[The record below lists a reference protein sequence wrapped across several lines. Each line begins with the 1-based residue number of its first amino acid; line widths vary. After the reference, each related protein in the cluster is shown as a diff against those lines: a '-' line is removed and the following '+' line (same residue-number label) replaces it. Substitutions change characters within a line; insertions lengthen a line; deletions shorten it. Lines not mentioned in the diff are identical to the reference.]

1 VTTQQGNIPIS
12 ESGTHDSSRTL
23 NSALSTQY
31 SALRTQHSL
40 LTAEKIRARA
50 KELGFVKIGI
60 SRAERLDERN
70 GLDEWLAAGRHG
82 EMLWMGRNA
91 DKRLDPRTLL
101 SEARSVISLAANYYT
116 PQSHS
121 EDRRHGKISRYAW
134 GHDYHAVLKERLKS
148 LVEWIGQNHPEARG
162 LYYCD
167 TGPVMDKAWAHKS
180 GLGWI
185 GKHSNL
191 ITREAG
197 SWVFL
202 AEVVLNLDLEPDAES
217 RNYCGTCHRCLDAC
231 PTRAI
236 VAPYVVDARLCI
248 SYLTIE
254 LRGPIPRELRPLIGS
269 RIFGCDDCQDV
280 CPWNRFA
287 TPCDEDRFYP
297 ADGNQ
302 VPVLTEL
309 MRMTQPE
316 FEERFRHSAVRRA
329 KYAGFLRNVAVA
341 LGNSRDAS
349 ACAVLTESLKH
360 AEPVVRAHAAWAL
373 GQIGGE
379 CSRRSLAQAVKRE
392 TDVSVLEEIQAASK
406 ICETLETVPA

>member
-1 VTTQQGNIPIS
+1 MENLQAAI
-12 ESGTHDSSRTL
+12 R
-23 NSALSTQY
+23 
-31 SALRTQHSL
+31 
-40 LTAEKIRARA
+40 EKA
-50 KELGFVKIGI
+50 KELGFAKIGI
-60 SRAERLDERN
+60 SRAEPLDERN
-70 GLDEWLAAGRHG
+70 GLEAWRAAGRHG

-91 DKRLDPRTLL
+91 GKRLDPRALL

-116 PQSHS
+116 PQAHS
-121 EDRRHGKISRYAW
+121 EDPRHGKISRYAW
-134 GHDYHAVLKERLKS
+134 GRDYHQVLKERMKS
-148 LVEWIGQNHPEARG
+148 LAEWIGQAQPEACG

-191 ITREAG
+191 ITRDLG

-202 AEVVLNLDLEPDAES
+202 GEIVLNLELDEDAEG
-217 RNYCGTCHRCLDAC
+217 RNYCGTCHRCIDVC

-287 TPCDEDRFYP
+287 TPCQDGDFYP
-297 ADGNQ
+297 DRGNH
-302 VPVLTEL
+302 VPVLIDL

-316 FEERFRHSAVRRA
+316 FEERFRRSPVRRA

-341 LGNSRDAS
+341 LGNSRDAG
-349 ACAVLTESLKH
+349 ACEVLAKSLGHRESL
-360 AEPVVRAHAAWAL
+360 VRQHAAWAL
-373 GQIGGE
+373 GEIGGD
-379 CSRRSLAQAVKRE
+379 LARQALRCALPGESQPAVA
-392 TDVSVLEEIQAASK
+392 EEIREALRKSERKALSASSSN
-406 ICETLETVPA
+406 PAFSRLKPFSG

>member
-1 VTTQQGNIPIS
+1 M
-12 ESGTHDSSRTL
+12 ESLQVAIR
-23 NSALSTQY
+23 
-31 SALRTQHSL
+31 
-40 LTAEKIRARA
+40 EKA

-70 GLDEWLAAGRHG
+70 GLNEWLAAGRHG

-91 DKRLDPRTLL
+91 DMRLDPRTLL
-101 SEARSVISLAANYYT
+101 SEARSVISLAANYYA
-116 PQSHS
+116 PESHS

-134 GHDYHAVLKERLKS
+134 GRDYHAVLKERLKS

-191 ITREAG
+191 ITREVG

-202 AEVVLNLDLEPDAES
+202 AEVVLNLDLEPDVES

-302 VPVLTEL
+302 VPVLTEF
-309 MRMTQPE
+309 MRLTEGQ
-316 FEERFRHSAVRRA
+316 FEEHFRYSPVRRA

-341 LGNSRDAS
+341 LGNSRDIG
-349 ACAVLTESLKH
+349 ACEVLAESISHKESL
-360 AEPVVRAHAAWAL
+360 VRQHVAWAL
-373 GQIGGE
+373 GEIGGD
-379 CSRRSLAQAVKRE
+379 LARQALRCALPGESQPV
-392 TDVSVLEEIQAASK
+392 VAEEIRVALRKWERKVPSAAFSD
-406 ICETLETVPA
+406 PAVLA

>member
-1 VTTQQGNIPIS
+1 VASNGREIGSKSDWAVPMSNSSLTTR
-12 ESGTHDSSRTL
+12 HSSL
-23 NSALSTQY
+23 AFS
-31 SALRTQHSL
+31 LR
-40 LTAEKIRARA
+40 EKA
-50 KELGFVKIGI
+50 KELGFAKIGI
-60 SRAERLDERN
+60 SRAERLDARN
-70 GLDEWLAAGRHG
+70 GLEDWLAAGRHG
-82 EMLWMGRNA
+82 EMYWMGRSA
-91 DKRLDPRTLL
+91 EKRLDPRTLL

-121 EDRRHGKISRYAW
+121 QDERHGRISRYAW
-134 GHDYHAVLKERLKS
+134 GRDYHAVLTKRLKL
-148 LVEWIGQNHPEARG
+148 LVEWIGQSHPQASG

-191 ITREAG
+191 ITRELG

-202 AEVVLNLDLEPDAES
+202 AEIVLNLDLEPEQES
-217 RNYCGTCHRCLDAC
+217 RNYCGTCCRCLDVC

-254 LRGPIPRELRPLIGS
+254 LRGPIPGELRPMIGS

-287 TPCDEDRFYP
+287 TPCDEDQFYP

-302 VPVLTEL
+302 IPVLIEL
-309 MRMTQPE
+309 MQLTKDQ
-316 FEERFRHSAVRRA
+316 FEERFRESPVRRA

-341 LGNSRDAS
+341 LGNSHDPGAFG
-349 ACAVLTESLKH
+349 VLARALGHS
-360 AEPVVRAHAAWAL
+360 EPLVRSHAAWAL

-379 CSRRSLAQAVKRE
+379 ESYRALAEALQRE
-392 TDVSVLEEIQAASK
+392 TDPDCSEEIRAASK
-406 ICETLETVPA
+406 ICETFGDAPA

>member
-1 VTTQQGNIPIS
+1 
-12 ESGTHDSSRTL
+12 
-23 NSALSTQY
+23 
-31 SALRTQHSL
+31 
-40 LTAEKIRARA
+40 
-50 KELGFVKIGI
+50 LGFAKIGI
-60 SRAERLDERN
+60 SRAERLDERH
-70 GLDEWLAAGRHG
+70 GLEAWLAAGHHG
-82 EMLWMGRNA
+82 EMLWMGR
-91 DKRLDPRTLL
+91 DTGKRLDPRALL

-121 EDRRHGKISRYAW
+121 EDGRNGKISRYAW
-134 GHDYHAVLKERLKS
+134 GRDYHAVLKKRLKS

-191 ITREAG
+191 ITREVG

-202 AEVVLNLDLEPDAES
+202 AEIVLNLDLQPDAES

-269 RIFGCDDCQDV
+269 RIFGCDDCQDA

-287 TPCDEDRFYP
+287 TPCEEDQFYP
-297 ADGNQ
+297 AEGNQ
-302 VPVLTEL
+302 VPVLASL
-309 MRMTQPE
+309 MRLTEAE

-341 LGNSRDAS
+341 VGNSQDRG
-349 ACAVLTESLKH
+349 ACAVLAESLSHK
-360 AEPVVRAHAAWAL
+360 ESLVREHAAWAL
-373 GQIGGE
+373 GEIGGDLARGALRCALSGE
-379 CSRRSLAQAVKRE
+379 DQPVVAGEIRAALQELARRDSC
-392 TDVSVLEEIQAASK
+392 AALSS
-406 ICETLETVPA
+406 TALPG

>member
-1 VTTQQGNIPIS
+1 MNNSSLVTR
-12 ESGTHDSSRTL
+12 DSPL
-23 NSALSTQY
+23 LS
-31 SALRTQHSL
+31 SLR
-40 LTAEKIRARA
+40 EKA
-50 KELGFVKIGI
+50 KEFGFAKIGV

-70 GLDEWLAAGRHG
+70 GLDEWLAAGHHG
-82 EMLWMGRNA
+82 AMHWMGRNA

-121 EDRRHGKISRYAW
+121 GDHRHGKISRYAW
-134 GHDYHAVLKERLKS
+134 GRDYHAVLKERLKL
-148 LVEWIGQNHPEARG
+148 LVAWIEQTYPEGSG

-191 ITREAG
+191 ITRELG

-202 AEVVLNLDLEPDAES
+202 AEIVLNLDLEPEQES
-217 RNYCGTCHRCLDAC
+217 RNYCGTCRRCLDAC
-231 PTRAI
+231 PTHAI

-254 LRGPIPRELRPLIGS
+254 LRGPIPRELRPMIGS

-287 TPCDEDRFYP
+287 TSCDDDQFYP

-302 VPVLTEL
+302 LPVLTEL
-309 MRMTQPE
+309 MLLTKDQ
-316 FEERFRHSAVRRA
+316 FEQRFRLSPVRRA

-341 LGNSRDAS
+341 LGNSRDGG
-349 ACAVLTESLKH
+349 AVQILAEALKHVESL
-360 AEPVVRAHAAWAL
+360 VRSHAAWAL

-379 CSRRSLAQAVKRE
+379 ESYRALEEALKRE
-392 TDVSVLEEIQAASK
+392 SDPDVLEEIRVASK
-406 ICETLETVPA
+406 ICETFQASPA

>member
-1 VTTQQGNIPIS
+1 VTEEQANIGNS
-12 ESGTHDSSRTL
+12 ESVTRDPSRTL
-23 NSALSTQY
+23 NSAL
-31 SALRTQHSL
+31 RTQHSA
-40 LTAEKIRARA
+40 LTAEEIRSRA
-50 KELGFVKIGI
+50 KELGFAKIGI
-60 SRAERLDERN
+60 SRAKRLDERN
-70 GLDEWLAAGRHG
+70 GLEEWLAAGHHG

-91 DKRLDPRTLL
+91 GKRLDPRTLL
-101 SEARSVISLAANYYT
+101 SEARSVISLAANYHT

-121 EDRRHGKISRYAW
+121 QDRRHGKISRYAW
-134 GHDYHAVLKERLKS
+134 GRDYHAVLKERLKS
-148 LVEWIGQNHPEARG
+148 LVEWIGYNDPEARG

-191 ITREAG
+191 ITREVG

-202 AEVVLNLDLEPDAES
+202 AEILLNLDLEPEEES

-254 LRGPIPRELRPLIGS
+254 LRGPIPRELRPMIGS

-287 TPCDEDRFYP
+287 TPCDEDEFYP

-302 VPVLTEL
+302 VPLLAEL
-309 MRMTQPE
+309 MQLTQE
-316 FEERFRHSAVRRA
+316 QFEERFRHSAVRRA
-329 KYAGFLRNVAVA
+329 KYSGFLRNVAVA
-341 LGNSRDAS
+341 LGNSRDAG
-349 ACAVLTESLKH
+349 AAKVLAQALEL
-360 AEPVVRAHAAWAL
+360 AEPLVRSHAAWAL
-373 GQIGGE
+373 GQIGGDE
-379 CSRRSLAQAVKRE
+379 SCRALEEALKRE
-392 TDVSVLEEIQAASK
+392 TDPGVLEEIRAASN
-406 ICETLETVPA
+406 ICETLRKTPA

>member
-1 VTTQQGNIPIS
+1 MTKQQASIRTS
-12 ESGTHDSSRTL
+12 KSGTHDLSEAQNSVLSNQR
-23 NSALSTQY
+23 SALTTEEI
-31 SALRTQHSL
+31 RT
-40 LTAEKIRARA
+40 RAT
-50 KELGFVKIGI
+50 ELGFAKIGI
-60 SRAERLDERN
+60 SRTERLDERN
-70 GLDEWLAAGRHG
+70 GLDEWLTAGNHG

-91 DKRLDPRTLL
+91 DKRLDPRLL
-101 SEARSVISLAANYYT
+101 LAESRSVISLAANYYA
-116 PQSHS
+116 PVSHS
-121 EDRRHGKISRYAW
+121 EDGRHGKISRYAW
-134 GHDYHAVLKERLKS
+134 GRDYHAVLKSKLKS
-148 LVEWIGQNHPEARG
+148 LVDWIEQNDPKARG

-191 ITREAG
+191 ITRELG

-202 AEVVLNLDLEPDAES
+202 AEIVVNLDLEPAEES
-217 RNYCGTCHRCLDAC
+217 RNYCGSCHRCLDAC

-254 LRGPIPRELRPLIGS
+254 LRGPIPRELRSLIGS

-287 TPCDEDRFYP
+287 TPSDESQFYP

-309 MRMTQPE
+309 MQLTREQ

-341 LGNSRDAS
+341 LGNSRDAG
-349 ACAVLTESLKH
+349 ATKVLTQALEH
-360 AEPVVRAHAAWAL
+360 EEPLVRAHVAWAL
-373 GQIGGE
+373 GKIGGAE
-379 CSRRSLAQAVKRE
+379 ACRALQESLSRE
-392 TDVSVLEEIQAASK
+392 TDAAVLEEIRIAAK
-406 ICETLETVPA
+406 ICETLEVAQA

>member
-1 VTTQQGNIPIS
+1 M
-12 ESGTHDSSRTL
+12 ESLQAAIR
-23 NSALSTQY
+23 
-31 SALRTQHSL
+31 
-40 LTAEKIRARA
+40 EKA
-50 KELGFVKIGI
+50 KRLGFAKIGI

-70 GLDEWLAAGRHG
+70 GLDEWLAAGNHG
-82 EMLWMGRNA
+82 EMLWMGR
-91 DKRLDPRTLL
+91 DTEKRLDPRALL
-101 SEARSVISLAANYYT
+101 SEAQTVISLAANYYT
-116 PQSHS
+116 PHSHS
-121 EDRRHGKISRYAW
+121 EDQRYGKISRYAW
-134 GHDYHAVLKERLKS
+134 GRDYHAVLKARLKS
-148 LVEWIGQNHPEARG
+148 LVEWIGQTYPEARG
-162 LYYCD
+162 LYYSD

-191 ITREAG
+191 ITRELG

-202 AEVVLNLDLEPDAES
+202 AEILLNLELEPDEEI
-217 RNYCGTCHRCLDAC
+217 RNYCGTCHRCIDAC

-254 LRGPIPRELRPLIGS
+254 LRGPIPRELRPMIGS

-287 TPCDEDRFYP
+287 TPCEEDEFCP
-297 ADGNQ
+297 SDGNQ

-309 MRMTQPE
+309 MRLTKDQ

-341 LGNSRDAS
+341 LGNSHDAS
-349 ACAVLTESLKH
+349 ASEVLTLALEG
-360 AEPVVRAHAAWAL
+360 AEPLVRLHAAWAL
-373 GQIGGE
+373 GQIGGTASYRALE
-379 CSRRSLAQAVKRE
+379 EALKRE
-392 TDVSVLEEIQAASK
+392 TDPDVLEEIRAASK
-406 ICETLETVPA
+406 ICETLEPAPA

>member
-1 VTTQQGNIPIS
+1 MRSDENKDVG
-12 ESGTHDSSRTL
+12 TL
-23 NSALSTQY
+23 NGSDMGMNNSSLTF
-31 SALRTQHSL
+31 ALRQ
-40 LTAEKIRARA
+40 KA
-50 KELGFVKIGI
+50 KELGFAKIGI

-82 EMLWMGRNA
+82 EMFWMARNA
-91 DKRLDPRTLL
+91 VKRLDPRTLL
-101 SEARSVISLAANYYT
+101 SEARSVIALAANYYT
-116 PQSHS
+116 PQPHS
-121 EDRRHGKISRYAW
+121 EDSRHGKISRYAW
-134 GHDYHAVLKERLKS
+134 GNDYHAVLKKRLRS
-148 LVEWIGQNHPEARG
+148 LVEWIEQNHPQTRG

-202 AEVVLNLDLEPDAES
+202 AEVVSNLELEPDPES

-254 LRGPIPRELRPLIGS
+254 LRGPIPRQLRPLIGS

-287 TPCDEDRFYP
+287 TPCDEDQFYP
-297 ADGNQ
+297 SYRDR

-309 MRMTQPE
+309 MRLTQE
-316 FEERFRHSAVRRA
+316 QFEERFRNSAVRRA
-329 KYAGFLRNVAVA
+329 RYAGFLRNVAVA
-341 LGNSRDAS
+341 LGNSRDAG
-349 ACAVLTESLKH
+349 AVEVLAESLCHK
-360 AEPVVRAHAAWAL
+360 ESLVREHAAWAL
-373 GQIGGE
+373 GEIGGDF
-379 CSRRSLAQAVKRE
+379 ARE
-392 TDVSVLEEIQAASK
+392 ALRWALPVENEPVVAKEIRMALRKWDHNAPSTVLSNPE
-406 ICETLETVPA
+406 LPG

>member
-1 VTTQQGNIPIS
+1 MRNSKAVGMLNDREIGINNSSLVTR
-12 ESGTHDSSRTL
+12 HSSL
-23 NSALSTQY
+23 VSS
-31 SALRTQHSL
+31 LR
-40 LTAEKIRARA
+40 EKA
-50 KELGFVKIGI
+50 KELGFAKIGI

-70 GLDEWLAAGRHG
+70 GLEEWLAAGFHG

-91 DKRLDPRTLL
+91 GKRLDPRTLL
-101 SEARSVISLAANYYT
+101 FEARSVISLAANYYT

-121 EDRRHGKISRYAW
+121 KDRRHGRISRYAW

-148 LVEWIGQNHPEARG
+148 LVEWIGQNHPDARG

-191 ITREAG
+191 ITREVG

-202 AEVVLNLDLEPDAES
+202 AEVVLNLDLETDAES

-297 ADGNQ
+297 AGGNQ

-309 MRMTQPE
+309 MRLTEAQ
-316 FEERFRHSAVRRA
+316 FQERFRNSPVRRA

-341 LGNSRDAS
+341 LGNSHDAG
-349 ACAVLTESLKH
+349 ACEVLAESLSHK
-360 AEPVVRAHAAWAL
+360 ESLVRQHAAWAL
-373 GQIGGE
+373 GEIGGAMAQQALGCALPGE
-379 CSRRSLAQAVKRE
+379 NQLAVA
-392 TDVSVLEEIQAASK
+392 DEIRAALRNWERTTPSDAFS
-406 ICETLETVPA
+406 TPDLLT

>member
-1 VTTQQGNIPIS
+1 V
-12 ESGTHDSSRTL
+12 ESLQVAIR
-23 NSALSTQY
+23 
-31 SALRTQHSL
+31 
-40 LTAEKIRARA
+40 EKA

-70 GLDEWLAAGRHG
+70 GLNEWLAAGRHG

-91 DKRLDPRTLL
+91 DMRLDPRTLL
-101 SEARSVISLAANYYT
+101 SEARSVISLAANYYA
-116 PQSHS
+116 PESHS

-134 GHDYHAVLKERLKS
+134 GRDYHAVLKERLKS

-191 ITREAG
+191 ITREVG

-202 AEVVLNLDLEPDAES
+202 AEVVLNLDLEPDVES

-302 VPVLTEL
+302 VPVLTEF
-309 MRMTQPE
+309 MRLTEGQ
-316 FEERFRHSAVRRA
+316 FEEHFRYSPVRRA

-341 LGNSRDAS
+341 LGNSRDIG
-349 ACAVLTESLKH
+349 ACEVLAESISHKESL
-360 AEPVVRAHAAWAL
+360 VRQHVAWAL
-373 GQIGGE
+373 GEIGGD
-379 CSRRSLAQAVKRE
+379 LARQALRCALPGESQPV
-392 TDVSVLEEIQAASK
+392 VAEEIRVALRKWERKVPSAAFSD
-406 ICETLETVPA
+406 PAVLA